1 MAPQQELLGWRPWL
15 LLARCP
21 SVPAPCALP
30 VAGRRIVAASHPA
43 GGQQLLYEY
52 AADCTKTPRHGE
64 SQDLRMRIGVI
75 SRGAAPTQCR
85 TTGCKFAVMLA
96 KICMPCLFVRYDL
109 IHIGCPYEQNSARS
123 VAPRPRRRLVR
134 TRHAPHRVSIS
145 RRRPTCRPWRWPW
158 QCRCRRC
165 SAAPLPVLPAST
177 FPSLLAHHYGVE
189 MGELFQI
196 QHVIPVTV
204 WIHVFEYSIVVSDPR
219 GTVICIPVSHAGSH
233 GSGGGDC
240 AGLGAGQRG
249 RCCRSVWHSEEGMH
263 WGKPTLV
270 DSCTTAVCDTSY
282 N

>member
-134 TRHAPHRVSIS
+134 TCHAPHRVSIS

-204 WIHVFEYSIVVSDPR
+204 WIHVFEYSIVVQILEVLSSVYQYHTPAATALAEVIAR
-219 GTVICIPVSHAGSH
+219 GWGRGSAAAAAGPC
-233 GSGGGDC
+233 GTARRAC
-240 AGLGAGQRG
+240 TGASR
-249 RCCRSVWHSEEGMH
+249 RW
-263 WGKPTLV
+263 
-270 DSCTTAVCDTSY
+270 
-282 N
+282 